1 MFSENPGSCYNS
13 CEVSLTYGNKGYI
26 MTNLVKTLVAGAVLS
41 ASAVAMAAED
51 AVLHIYNWSDYI
63 AEDTIANFEKETG
76 IKVVYDVYDS
86 NEMLDAKLLSG
97 NSGFDLVVPSDFFLG
112 RQIAAKIHQP
122 LNKELLGNYA
132 NLDEQLLKV
141 VSTVDPGNAY
151 AVPYMWGTNG
161 IGYNPEKVKAALGE
175 NAPVDS
181 WDLVFKPENMEKL
194 ASCGVAFLDSPTEI
208 MAAALAY
215 IGKDPNSEEKD
226 DYEAAKEMMLKVRPF
241 VKYFHSSQF
250 INDLANGE
258 ICVAVGYSGDI
269 LQAAARAE
277 EAKNGVTVEYRIPK
291 EGAQMWVDS
300 LVIPADA
307 KHAENAHKFIDFVLR
322 PEVVAGITNYVM
334 YANPNAKATE
344 LVDEA
349 VKTNAGIYPS
359 EEVKA
364 KLFMVTPRSAKIER
378 IITRTWTT
386 IQTNR

>member
-1 MFSENPGSCYNS
+1 
-13 CEVSLTYGNKGYI
+13 